1 MCHTNC
7 SLVIAYARPTYPE
20 KNRPNAVISIERIFS
35 FASGLSGCSSDRPQ
49 SEQRCNFWQSV
60 QLDPRTVAQNLQ
72 GVTTIHRIFHELCE

>member
-72 GVTTIHRIFHELCE
+72 